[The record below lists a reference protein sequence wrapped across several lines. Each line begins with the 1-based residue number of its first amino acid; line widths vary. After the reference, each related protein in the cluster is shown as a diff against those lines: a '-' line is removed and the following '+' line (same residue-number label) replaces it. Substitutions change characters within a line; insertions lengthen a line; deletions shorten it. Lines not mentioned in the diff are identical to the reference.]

1 MRYDAKTK
9 CPRTQ
14 KAAGGRNLLCFL
26 SLFLMFCAAAIYRA
40 LLYGN
45 EPYANL
51 LLVALSSAVL
61 SFFLTAM
68 RPYWLFVLL
77 SIPLMWLSGN
87 ETFVVVVYRHYM
99 TAMNVDSMKNA
110 TMPSMASG
118 APKMSPTN
126 HE

>member
-1 MRYDAKTK
+1 MRYDAKTR
-9 CPRTQ
+9 CPQTQ

-61 SFFLTAM
+61 SYFLTAM

-77 SIPLMWLSGN
+77 SIPLM
-87 ETFVVVVYRHYM
+87 
-99 TAMNVDSMKNA
+99 
-110 TMPSMASG
+110 
-118 APKMSPTN
+118 
-126 HE
+126 